1 MAEWE
6 LTRDG
11 LLSGRRDCAVTTT
24 IPEKEKAIFRL
35 PELLR
40 KINPATQ
47 DELAEIRAGIST
59 QAASS

>member
-1 MAEWE
+1 VA
-6 LTRDG
+6 
-11 LLSGRRDCAVTTT
+11 TTT

-35 PELLR
+35 SELLR

-59 QAASS
+59 QATSS